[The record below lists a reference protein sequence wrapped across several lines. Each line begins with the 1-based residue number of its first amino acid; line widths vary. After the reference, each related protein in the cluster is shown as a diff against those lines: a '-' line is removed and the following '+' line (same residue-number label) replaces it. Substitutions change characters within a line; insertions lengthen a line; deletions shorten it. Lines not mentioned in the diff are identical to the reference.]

1 MSDIPEF
8 AHTSLLNVTAI
19 VLKDLGI
26 RYFITGSQT
35 TILYGEPRFTND
47 VDVVVD
53 LSAEQIPQFLKAFER
68 DAFYLSETVV
78 RSGVQRRGMFNL
90 IDAAKSS
97 LRVNSL
103 PQLSLPDIES
113 AELQKQISLQSH
125 GARL

>member
-8 AHTSLLNVTAI
+8 AHTSLLSVAAI

-26 RYFITGSQT
+26 RYFITGSQA

-68 DAFYLSETVV
+68 DAFYLSETEV

-90 IDAAKSS
+90 IDAAESS

-103 PQLSLPDIES
+103 SPLSLPDIES